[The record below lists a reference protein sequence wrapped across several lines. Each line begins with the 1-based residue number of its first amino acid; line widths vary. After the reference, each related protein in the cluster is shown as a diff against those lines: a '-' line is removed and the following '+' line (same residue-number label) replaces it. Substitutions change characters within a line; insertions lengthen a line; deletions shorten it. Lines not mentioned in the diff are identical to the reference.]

1 METSQRTYVPLT
13 RKETNRLHQ
22 TIGPYHLLVL
32 PQNHLSILCTAMLG
46 KTCRNGVLTDYQHG
60 FSSKRSTETQL
71 VYTIHDIASANQ
83 SNKTIY
89 DAILDFSRAFE
100 KVPHRRLLTKVDY
113 YEIRGPLFNWFES
126 FLTQRTQSVVIEGGI
141 ICSCGHDI
149 RVPQGTVLGPLLF
162 LMFFTLCKSVGYV
175 FESRFSAEKI

>member
-1 METSQRTYVPLT
+1 
-13 RKETNRLHQ
+13 
-22 TIGPYHLLVL
+22 
-32 PQNHLSILCTAMLG
+32 MLG

-60 FSSKRSTETQL
+60 FSPKRSTETQL

-113 YEIRGPLFNWFES
+113 YGIRGPLFNWFES
-126 FLTQRTQSVVIEGGI
+126 FLTQRTQSVVTEGGI

-149 RVPQGTVLGPLLF
+149 RVPQLLF
-162 LMFFTLCKSVGYV
+162 LMFFTSCKSVGFV

>member
-1 METSQRTYVPLT
+1 
-13 RKETNRLHQ
+13 
-22 TIGPYHLLVL
+22 
-32 PQNHLSILCTAMLG
+32 MLG

-71 VYTIHDIASANQ
+71 VYIIHDIASANQ

-113 YEIRGPLFNWFES
+113 YGIRGPLFNCFES

-141 ICSCGHDI
+141 ICSCSHDI

-162 LMFFTLCKSVGYV
+162 LRADVSKYRPEVYKSEKSKTLK
-175 FESRFSAEKI
+175 KIHKVALGKLLT